1 MLGASR
7 LNTLS
12 AAASGPTPTYG
23 AVSFSGSSYQTSGLT
38 TTATDNKYMT
48 VAFTFYLPSSATG
61 SMMDLFA
68 IRLGTASGE
77 IGYHAVLQSTR
88 LHNYFYNNTGGGTG
102 QTYGDYAIATSN
114 DWHQIVYYHDAT
126 SFANCKYYVDGVDRT
141 SNLLNGPSFGEP
153 AMANT
158 NFNWGSSNVSVVIGN
173 GISGW
178 GDMGTD
184 FDGKFSQIYV
194 SNTASAPTI
203 SKFWDTT
210 DNKPRDLG
218 SYGNS
223 TGLPRPLIYHYG
235 STTTFPTN
243 RGTGFAS
250 YTLTA
255 TNSPADAEAPT
266 YGTNGW
272 YLFHIPSGEQLTSFI
287 GSHQLGVMGYNT
299 GNTIRAVAAVQDTSS
314 TQNYLLPFLF
324 NPTYKT
330 FDIKSKVSTYTIANG
345 YTGFT
350 GRKAVSE
357 VGKNIGTA
365 DATNYGLHYVPYN
378 DGTYNYVRLYTMSS
392 DGTVTLG
399 NQTATT
405 SPSVGTSAEH
415 ADIDYAGKNT
425 AANYPQ
431 YVWYGRDDAGNN
443 TRMGFFR
450 VGSNLNRTAGNATF
464 GTGNRATVIGTKTD
478 YSNAPGQIYNSVS
491 FSGSGTTAR
500 ASTIVGSSG
509 TVYDT
514 ADITHGLTG
523 KVYAIEVSA
532 TSTTSKFFLYGQSAT
547 APNNYAAVILNVTW
561 STSANPTFTLGSLSQ
576 EETIANRTASS
587 YNFGT
592 RLVASTN
599 ANEVILFYTV
609 NGTDLYAKAAQ
620 VSTNSIGWASAVF
633 LGSIP
638 NGAYSLDVQQAY
650 IDANNSYVIGMTNG
664 ADGENVQGAMTLFA
678 VSYKGVTNSFVTPT
692 TYAVAANAGAT
703 SVNEGSSLTFNVTG
717 SNITNGTYYWGIDVS
732 GGDFATVS
740 GSFTITSNSGS
751 FSVTPTADNT
761 TEGAET
767 FTVSVRTGSTSGTVV
782 ATSSS
787 ITINDTSTTP
797 VTTSMSYI
805 INASSTASTITIPAS
820 ATTGDVAVLWD
831 YSSTTTLTVP
841 SGWTQISTATTTGIR
856 LTISYKRLGG
866 GDSGS
871 TITGMAGTTRKAMA
885 ILRGNVIPTTI
896 TPTTFGSQATT
907 ISPTNQTMTAGG
919 SAPYIYFSGFAFT
932 LTAPATTWSPAG
944 SPSSVSS
951 VSSSGVVGRFQIY
964 NSGGASSTTVSM
976 GDGGTNAMISFR
988 MNFV

>member
-1 MLGASR
+1 
-7 LNTLS
+7 
-12 AAASGPTPTYG
+12 
-23 AVSFSGSSYQTSGLT
+23 
-38 TTATDNKYMT
+38 MT

-68 IRLGTASGE
+68 IRLGTSSGE
-77 IGYHAVLQSTR
+77 VGYHAVLQSTR
-88 LHNYFYNNTGGGTG
+88 LHNYFLDNSGSNTG

-141 SNLLNGPSFGEP
+141 SNLLNGPSFGEA
-153 AMANT
+153 AMANL
-158 NFNWGSSNVSVVIGN
+158 NFNWANTNTTIKIGD

-178 GDMGTD
+178 GDMGTN
-184 FDGKFSQIYV
+184 FDGKFSQLYV

-210 DNKPRDLG
+210 DNKPKDLG

-250 YTLTA
+250 YTLTP

-272 YLFHIPSGEQLTSFI
+272 YLFHTPSGEQLTSFVA
-287 GSHQLGVMGYNT
+287 SHQLGVMGYNT
-299 GNTIRAVAAVQDTSS
+299 DNNIRAVAAVQDTSS
-314 TQNYLLPFLF
+314 TQNYILPFIF

-330 FDIKSKVSTYTIANG
+330 FNIKSKVSTYTIANG

-350 GRKAVSE
+350 GRKVVSE
-357 VGKNIGTA
+357 VGKSIGTV

-378 DGTYNYVRLYTMSS
+378 DGTYNYVRLYSMSS

-399 NQTATT
+399 NQTATM

-415 ADIDYAGKNT
+415 ADIDYNGKNT
-425 AANYPQ
+425 TFGYPQ
-431 YVWYGRDDAGNN
+431 YVWFSREDAGAN
-443 TRMGFFR
+443 TRMGFYR
-450 VGSNLNRTAGNATF
+450 NGTTLTKTAGNATF
-464 GTGNRATVIGTKTD
+464 GPANRATVIGTKAD
-478 YSNAPGQIYNSVS
+478 YANGTGPVYNFVS
-491 FSGSGTTAR
+491 FNGNGTTAR
-500 ASTIVGSSG
+500 ASTIGPTG
-509 TVYDT
+509 TFYDT

-523 KVYAIEVSA
+523 KVYAIEVS
-532 TSTTSKFFLYGQSAT
+532 TNKFFLYGQSAT

-561 STSANPTFTLGSLSQ
+561 STSANPTFTLGSLAQ
-576 EETIANRTASS
+576 EETIANRALSS
-587 YNFGT
+587 YNYGT
-592 RLVASTN
+592 RLVASST
-599 ANEVILFYTV
+599 ANEVILFYTI

-620 VSTNSIGWASAVF
+620 VSGNSIGWASAVF

-650 IDANNSYVIGMTNG
+650 IDASNNYIIGMTNG

-678 VSYKGVTNSFVTPT
+678 VSYKGVTNSFSFPAS
-692 TYAVAANAGAT
+692 YAVAANAGAT

-751 FSVTPTADNT
+751 FSVTPTADAT

-767 FTVSVRTGSTSGTVV
+767 FTVSVRTGSTSGPVV

-797 VTTSMSYI
+797 VTTSMSFI
-805 INASSTASTITIPAS
+805 SSNASFTSTITVPTANI
-820 ATTGDVAVLWD
+820 GDVAVLWD
-831 YSSTTTLTVP
+831 YSTTTTLTVP
-841 SGWTQISTATTTGIR
+841 SGWTQIITATTTGIR
-856 LTISYKRLGG
+856 LTVSYKRLVS

-871 TITGMAGTTRKAMA
+871 TITGMAGTTRKGIA
-885 ILRGNVIPTTI
+885 LFRGNVIPTTI

-907 ISPTNQTMTAGG
+907 VSPSSQTMTAGG

-932 LTAPATTWSPAG
+932 LSQPSLTWSPAG
-944 SPSSVSS
+944 TPTSVSS

-976 GDGGTNAMISFR
+976 ADGGTNALITFR
-988 MNFV
+988 MNFA